1 MCVWYMCVICITPV
15 GVVFQVE
22 EIMQALQ
29 QAFHSAFQQSVKNH
43 IVCEL
48 CPMHQLHKLCQ
59 EIEGECQPFTVSSGQ
74 L

>member
-1 MCVWYMCVICITPV
+1 MPV
-15 GVVFQVE
+15 CWLCSLQVE

-59 EIEGECQPFTVSSGQ
+59 EIEGKFTQAALTSDSHWSF
-74 L
+74 